1 MRISDW
7 SSDVCSSDLFD
18 AGGYDLV
25 MARGRVTRHIQFK
38 TKIVGGKTD
47 EVKISLK
54 LMEKPS
60 GCVLWI
66 VVTPDLVFDHYL
78 WFGAGPGESLPDI
91 SAFAVAKHSKGT
103 AQGAKN
109 ARPGHLKVRIARFE
123 KVATLDARLL
133 RWFGDLKVAKAD

>member
-1 MRISDW
+1 
-7 SSDVCSSDLFD
+7 
-18 AGGYDLV
+18 

-103 AQGAKN
+103 AQGEKN
-109 ARPGHLKVRIARFE
+109 ARPGHRKRSEEHTSELQSLMSNSYAVFCLK
-123 KVATLDARLL
+123 KKKQDTTH
-133 RWFGDLKVAKAD
+133 